1 MPSKW
6 AAFIFY
12 LLEFS
17 VRIICMTAFF
27 CSAVRLTQES
37 KSSLI
42 SGVISTISPSAKNW
56 DNVIPKPAQIDSN
69 VLIEGNVFLLK
80 IFARVDS
87 DKPHSFDNLYSVHP
101 RSSNN

>member
-1 MPSKW
+1 
-6 AAFIFY
+6 
-12 LLEFS
+12 
-17 VRIICMTAFF
+17 MTTFF

-56 DNVIPKPAQIDSN
+56 DIVMPKPAQIASK
-69 VLIEGNVFLLK
+69 VLIEGKVFRLK
-80 IFARVDS
+80 ILARVDS
-87 DKPHSFDNLYSVHP
+87 DKPHSLDHLYSVHP